1 MAGRWAAFAILLAML
16 AIVGIFL
23 WAVIRP
29 PAPLS
34 SGSEGTAGPPVA
46 TEKHFAGLRG
56 AWTLAAQAIPGADQ
70 QVGVTVSAKDAQ
82 GRPLAMPGAPTAV
95 LRMLDMAMEP
105 QRVVLVHDGAGSWR
119 GSTRLSMAGRWNLQV
134 ELNGESVSLP
144 FEAGSR

>member
-1 MAGRWAAFAILLAML
+1 MAGRWAALAILLAML

-29 PAPLS
+29 PAPVS

-46 TEKHFAGLRG
+46 TEKRFAGPG
-56 AWTLAAQAIPGADQ
+56 GSWTLAAQAIPAAGREVA
-70 QVGVTVSAKDAQ
+70 VTVWAKDVQ
-82 GRPLAMPGAPTAV
+82 GRPVTAPASPTAL

-105 QRVVLVHDGAGSWR
+105 ERVVLVQDGAGLWR
-119 GSTRLSMAGRWNLQV
+119 GSTRVSMAGRWNLHV